1 MEIRMIRR
9 DKEKNY
15 QKAIQKEWKALQ
27 KRESRIE
34 VVFEKEQNGTGWRQ
48 MLESKVPDKI
58 RTNLEKAFCVAFT
71 TVFEKGT
78 GIIEKSY
85 DRQKI
90 LDNVQ
95 IQNYAFQVKAD
106 RKSLKQVRNGVAH
119 KNLGNIAATA
129 VEGVGLGVLGIGL
142 PDIVIFTG
150 VLLRGVY
157 EVSLHYGFDYDT
169 EEERYFILK
178 LMETAMRSGEA
189 WKAGNGEIDRLII
202 EMAEEEAYP
211 GPAAYA
217 TKEDVAEQ
225 IRNTSD
231 AFAADMLILK
241 FVQGIPIVG
250 ILGGCGNPVYY
261 NKVMKYAQMKYQ
273 RRYLYRLGAA
283 NCPYGM

>member
-48 MLESKVPDKI
+48 MLEAKVPDKI

-202 EMAEEEAYP
+202 EMAEEEACP

>member
-1 MEIRMIRR
+1 MIRR

-34 VVFEKEQNGTGWRQ
+34 AVFGKEQNGTGWRQ
-48 MLESKVPDKI
+48 MLEAKVPDKI

-95 IQNYAFQVKAD
+95 IQNYAFRVKAD
-106 RKSLKQVRNGVAH
+106 RKSLKQVRNGVAY
-119 KNLGNIAATA
+119 KNLGNMAAAA

-178 LMETAMRSGEA
+178 LMETAMRRGEA
-189 WKAGNGEIDRLII
+189 WKAGNREIDRLII
-202 EMAEEEAYP
+202 EMAEEEAHP
-211 GPAAYA
+211 GCAAHA

-231 AFAADMLILK
+231 VFAADMLILK

-273 RRYLYRLGAA
+273 RRYLYRLE
-283 NCPYGM
+283 M

>member
-202 EMAEEEAYP
+202 EMAEEEACP

-250 ILGGCGNPVYY
+250 VLGGCGNPVYY

>member
-202 EMAEEEAYP
+202 EMA
-211 GPAAYA
+211 
-217 TKEDVAEQ
+217 
-225 IRNTSD
+225 
-231 AFAADMLILK
+231 
-241 FVQGIPIVG
+241 
-250 ILGGCGNPVYY
+250 
-261 NKVMKYAQMKYQ
+261 
-273 RRYLYRLGAA
+273 
-283 NCPYGM
+283 

>member
-157 EVSLHYGFDYDT
+157 EVSLHYGLDYDT

-202 EMAEEEAYP
+202 EMAEEEACP

-225 IRNTSD
+225 IWNTSD

>member
-1 MEIRMIRR
+1 MIRR

-202 EMAEEEAYP
+202 EMAEEEACP

-250 ILGGCGNPVYY
+250 VLGGCGNPVYY

>member
-1 MEIRMIRR
+1 MIRR